1 MVTRHTPNTWKGGP
15 MFELNP
21 SSDIPLNEQIV
32 RKTKLMIAKGILK
45 NGDDMPSVRDLSKS
59 LLVNQSTV
67 QKAYKKL
74 KDEGILKTK
83 AGLGTLV
90 SLDHEKISMEKEICE
105 KELYQIFL
113 KCHFYGL
120 EEEKIKEIYEKTK
133 EEL

>member
-1 MVTRHTPNTWKGGP
+1 

-21 SSDIPLNEQIV
+21 SSDLPLNEQIV

-45 NGDDMPSVRDLSKS
+45 DGDDMPSVRDLSKS

-67 QKAYKKL
+67 QKSYKKL

-83 AGLGTLV
+83 PGLGTLI
-90 SLDHEKISMEKEICE
+90 SLDEEKIIMEKEICE

-113 KCHFYGL
+113 KCHFYDIDK
-120 EEEKIKEIYEKTK
+120 EKIKEIYEKTR

>member
-1 MVTRHTPNTWKGGP
+1 

-21 SSDIPLNEQIV
+21 SSDLPLNEQIV

-45 NGDDMPSVRDLSKS
+45 DGDDMPSVRDLSKS

-83 AGLGTLV
+83 PGLGTLI
-90 SLDHEKISMEKEICE
+90 SLDEEKISMEKEICE

-113 KCHFYGL
+113 KCHFYDIDK
-120 EEEKIKEIYEKTK
+120 EKIKEIYEKTR
-133 EEL
+133 EELWFYRQRA

>member
-1 MVTRHTPNTWKGGP
+1 

-21 SSDIPLNEQIV
+21 SSDLPLNEQIV

-45 NGDDMPSVRDLSKS
+45 DGDDMPSVRDLSKS

-83 AGLGTLV
+83 PGLGTLI
-90 SLDHEKISMEKEICE
+90 SLDEEKIIMEKEICE

-113 KCHFYGL
+113 KCHFYDIDK
-120 EEEKIKEIYEKTK
+120 EKIKEIYEKTR